1 MPYIA
6 NNEAWYL
13 TSFLFSLSLKGTDCK
28 EIKITVPSAP
38 DGMYEIQPNIGNSKF
53 WAYCDMTS
61 FGGGWT
67 MCYST
72 DNRADPKTEVTYDE
86 NYSYGTDGYRTDCNN
101 VQVIKRG

>member
-1 MPYIA
+1 MTYIA

-13 TSFLFSLSLKGTDCK
+13 FYFFFVSLKGINCK
-28 EIKITVPSAP
+28 EIKTTFPSAP
-38 DGMYEIQPNIGNSKF
+38 DGMYEIQPNIEQNKF

-72 DNRADPKTEVTYDE
+72 DNRADPKSEVTYDE
-86 NYSYGTDGYRTDCNN
+86 NYRYGTDGYRTDCNN